1 MTYARAHEFE
11 FATRREVL
19 DADRT
24 YHVDPVEGD
33 NARPGYGPGLVAVRS
48 IARAI
53 ELVCRLDTADKQV
66 TILLAPGVYS
76 GSVAMRPTFGEKP
89 ALIKGVGVT
98 TAISGPITNDA
109 GLVWRL
115 EDLKATGSVTVS
127 TIGVIKYVNLA
138 LGGTL
143 TGSGVLAGFGGGAG
157 GGVPE
162 APVDGLVYARRSLG
176 WVETADKAYIDAAG
190 AGVTDG
196 DKGDIT
202 VSGGGTAW
210 NIDADVLSSAGRA
223 LIDDP
228 DAAAQRTTLG
238 LGNVDN
244 TSDANK
250 PVSTATAAA
259 LADKQ
264 AISEKG
270 AANGYASLDGSTKV
284 PAAQLPSYV
293 DDVLEFANLA
303 AFPFTGTAGVIYVA
317 LDTGKIYRWSGS
329 AYIEISPSPGS
340 TDAVPEGSTNLYHTT
355 ARAAAA
361 APVQSV
367 AGRTG
372 AVTLA
377 KADVGL
383 GNVDNTSDANK
394 PVSTATAT
402 ALSGKQSLDAT
413 LTALAALSATPGLLE
428 QTGADVFA
436 KRAIGVAAATDIPTR
451 ADADARYATAAA
463 LAGKLDKSGGF
474 MTGTLTLAGD
484 PVADLDAATRQ
495 FVLNAIT
502 AGGGYTDEQA
512 QDAVGTILGNTTTIA
527 LTYNDAAPGITANVN
542 DSSIGTTKLGGDI
555 TPAGKALL
563 DDADA
568 AAQRTTLAAQAS
580 DATLTALAAL
590 NATPGLLEQTG
601 ADVFTKRAIGVAAAT
616 DIPTR
621 ADADAR
627 YPTASSV
634 QPLDATLTALAGLDA
649 TAGLLEQTGADTFAK
664 RAIGVGAANSIPT
677 RGDADAR
684 YVVGPAGATDERLAR
699 FDLATGKVLQDSP
712 IAVTDAGNVSG
723 IGTLSLTGK
732 ITMTA
737 GGGTETFNVAGG
749 YVNPNSANVQWS
761 LENNNGIEGGLLIAP
776 SAFYVG
782 SWSNHPAI
790 LRTNNTDR
798 ITVDTNGAVR
808 LHNYGA
814 GTLQTDANGNVTAGA
829 AGGSGDVVGPAS
841 SSDRAAAI
849 FSGTSGKILQNSV
862 LLVGTLGALSRFGNG
877 GISVQG
883 TNTND
888 NAPVGGFGEHIVA
901 LVEIGNEIAIP
912 TPGLG
917 KTITSILLTPGDWDV
932 AGMAHFLCAA
942 TTNVTRLQVSLGNA
956 DNTLAQLNGR
966 WVSQSLHNNGAG
978 TVFGANARHGL
989 VIAPYRFSVSVN
1001 TTVFLVVEAAFT
1013 ISTIAA
1019 TGYIRARRM
1028 R

>member
-11 FATRREVL
+11 LATRREVL

-24 YHVDPVEGD
+24 YHVDPVNGD

-53 ELVCRLDTADKQV
+53 ELVCRLDTADRQV

-89 ALIKGVGVT
+89 VMIKGVGVT
-98 TAISGPITNDA
+98 TAISGTVTNDA

-115 EDLKATGSVTVS
+115 EDLKVTGSVTVS

-143 TGSGVLAGFGGGAG
+143 TGSGVLAGFGGGAS

-202 VSGGGTAW
+202 VSGGGAAW

-228 DAAAQRTTLG
+228 DAVAQRTTLG

-259 LADKQ
+259 LAAKQ
-264 AISEKG
+264 ATSEKG
-270 AANGYASLDGSTKV
+270 AANGYASLDGSSKV

-383 GNVDNTSDANK
+383 SNVDNTSDANK
-394 PVSTATAT
+394 PVSSATAT
-402 ALSGKQSLDAT
+402 ALAGKQSLDAT
-413 LTALAALSATPGLLE
+413 LTALAGLNATAGLLE
-428 QTGADVFA
+428 QTGADAFT
-436 KRAIGVAAATDIPTR
+436 KRAIGITNPTDIPTR

-474 MTGTLTLAGD
+474 MTGALTLAGD
-484 PVADLDAATRQ
+484 PVADLDAATKQ
-495 FVLNAIT
+495 FVLASIT

-512 QDAVGTILGNTTTIA
+512 QDAVGTILGNTATINH
-527 LTYNDAAPGITANVN
+527 TYNDAAQAITAVVN
-542 DSSIGTTKLGGDI
+542 DSSIGTVKLGGDI
-555 TPAGKALL
+555 TAAGKALL
-563 DDADA
+563 DDLDA
-568 AAQRTTLAAQAS
+568 AAQRATLGAQAS
-580 DATLTALAAL
+580 DATLTALAGL
-590 NATPGLLEQTG
+590 NATAGLLEQTG
-601 ADVFTKRAIGVAAAT
+601 SDAFTKRAIGVAAPT

-634 QPLDATLTALAGLDA
+634 QPLDATLTALAGLNA
-649 TAGLLEQTGADTFAK
+649 TAGLLEQTGVDAFTK
-664 RAIGVGAANSIPT
+664 RAIGVAAATDIPT

-684 YVVGPAGATDERLAR
+684 YPTASSVQPLDATLTALAALSATPGLLEQTGADAFTKRAIGVAAATDIPTRGDADARYAPAGA
-699 FDLATGKVLQDSP
+699 
-712 IAVTDAGNVSG
+712 
-723 IGTLSLTGK
+723 
-732 ITMTA
+732 
-737 GGGTETFNVAGG
+737 
-749 YVNPNSANVQWS
+749 
-761 LENNNGIEGGLLIAP
+761 
-776 SAFYVG
+776 
-782 SWSNHPAI
+782 
-790 LRTNNTDR
+790 
-798 ITVDTNGAVR
+798 GA
-808 LHNYGA
+808 
-814 GTLQTDANGNVTAGA
+814 
-829 AGGSGDVVGPAS
+829 GDVVGPAS
-841 SSDRAAAI
+841 SNDRAAAI
-849 FSGTSGKILQNSV
+849 YSLATGKVLQNSV
-862 LLVGTLGALSRFGNG
+862 LLVGTLGALSRQGNG
-877 GISVQG
+877 GISIQG

-888 NAPVGGFGEHIVA
+888 NSPVGGFGEHIA
-901 LVEIGNEIAIP
+901 SLVSSEITLANGA
-912 TPGLG
+912 G
-917 KTITSILLTPGDWDV
+917 KTIGSIALTVGDWDV
-932 AGMAHFLCAA
+932 AGMVHFFCAAA
-942 TTNVTRLQVSLGNA
+942 TTNVTRLQMSFGDV
-956 DNTLAQLNGR
+956 DNTLVQSNGR
-966 WVSQSLHNNGAG
+966 YISQSFFNNGNG
-978 TVFGANARHGL
+978 TVLGINARHGL
-989 VIAPYRFSVSVN
+989 SLSPYRFSLAAPA
-1001 TTVFLVVEAAFT
+1001 TVFLVAEATFT
-1013 ISTIAA
+1013 IAGMTAS
-1019 TGYIRARRM
+1019 GYIRARRV